1 MLKLITIKQ
10 NTMNTKPIAFQS
22 EDSPQNVSL
31 PSFSK
36 KYLYSFLLLMF
47 LMPSSGY
54 AQMTTI
60 QSGSFIINMGVSPQT
75 IANGLKPYG
84 MIYDLILNYKVPIK
98 WIIAPGKI
106 KDGIDFSYNG
116 IDYKGGPFII
126 LAEYRSA
133 AVNSRIAYW
142 TGQGVIG
149 VTTTSPIEV
158 PVAKT
163 LLVSSVPRWTID
175 SQNGSVAVPYFANAG
190 IPALAYSI
198 VKTPSALGFCDDIF
212 VMPHAD
218 PTWATHSNLYFWNLT
233 YHGSIWTNCHAGSTL
248 EDMFNPANKTQQTN
262 FLAEKTGTA
271 VPDAKYP
278 NYSRNALFLYDDHT
292 QGTTPYSY
300 AEHGDPFMQCM
311 GSIDAATQNGSEQIY
326 IPMSPGWRSTTKIAV
341 WDPDHVKPV
350 DAADNHRAAVVAYG
364 RAFGDPNRGY
374 VMIEAAHSF
383 NRAALPPNIAAQRI
397 FFNFSFMAGKDATI
411 LPDLSG
417 IPSTVVSGTPTPVSF
432 TFPVGINPNDYTV
445 SWFSSCGG
453 TFAVNP
459 AYPTDKTKAI
469 YSPPAVTTTT
479 SCPLTVSITDAC
491 GRVFNTTKSSTVSCE
506 MAITTSLTNACNAGS
521 NGSITMVITGTAG
534 AYNWTW
540 TRSGG
545 GTGSGSG
552 LTITGLS
559 AGSYTVNVISGGG
572 SGCARSFTVT
582 ISSSPAIAALSL
594 TQTNVL
600 CNGYAT
606 GSITVANPTGGIAPF
621 TYLWTGGATTQNRS
635 GLVAG
640 LYSVTASDAN
650 NCSVSASATITQASG
665 MTITPTVT
673 NVACYGQHTGA
684 VSVAISGGTGTPVYA
699 WNDGVS
705 TQNRTGLAA
714 GTYSLNVTDANGC
727 TKSSTGIVVSQP
739 TVITASAAA
748 GAVLCNGGTT
758 TLTVTASG
766 GTGSLQYSLNGGS
779 YQAGNT
785 FAVSASG
792 TAYIV
797 TVKDANNCT
806 ATTNSVTVTQPTALT
821 LSTEITHVTCPPPTL
836 PDGKIVL
843 TASGGTP
850 TYTYKIDS
858 GSYSSTL
865 TYTALTA
872 GSHTVTV
879 KDANGCTMPV
889 TVILNTLNSNP
900 TAPTIKN

>member
-1 MLKLITIKQ
+1 
-10 NTMNTKPIAFQS
+10 
-22 EDSPQNVSL
+22 
-31 PSFSK
+31 
-36 KYLYSFLLLMF
+36 
-47 LMPSSGY
+47 
-54 AQMTTI
+54 
-60 QSGSFIINMGVSPQT
+60 
-75 IANGLKPYG
+75 
-84 MIYDLILNYKVPIK
+84 
-98 WIIAPGKI
+98 
-106 KDGIDFSYNG
+106 
-116 IDYKGGPFII
+116 
-126 LAEYRSA
+126 
-133 AVNSRIAYW
+133 
-142 TGQGVIG
+142 
-149 VTTTSPIEV
+149 
-158 PVAKT
+158 
-163 LLVSSVPRWTID
+163 
-175 SQNGSVAVPYFANAG
+175 
-190 IPALAYSI
+190 
-198 VKTPSALGFCDDIF
+198 
-212 VMPHAD
+212 
-218 PTWATHSNLYFWNLT
+218 
-233 YHGSIWTNCHAGSTL
+233 
-248 EDMFNPANKTQQTN
+248 
-262 FLAEKTGTA
+262 
-271 VPDAKYP
+271 
-278 NYSRNALFLYDDHT
+278 
-292 QGTTPYSY
+292 
-300 AEHGDPFMQCM
+300 
-311 GSIDAATQNGSEQIY
+311 
-326 IPMSPGWRSTTKIAV
+326 
-341 WDPDHVKPV
+341 
-350 DAADNHRAAVVAYG
+350 
-364 RAFGDPNRGY
+364 
-374 VMIEAAHSF
+374 
-383 NRAALPPNIAAQRI
+383 
-397 FFNFSFMAGKDATI
+397 
-411 LPDLSG
+411 
-417 IPSTVVSGTPTPVSF
+417 
-432 TFPVGINPNDYTV
+432 
-445 SWFSSCGG
+445 
-453 TFAVNP
+453 
-459 AYPTDKTKAI
+459 
-469 YSPPAVTTTT
+469 
-479 SCPLTVSITDAC
+479 
-491 GRVFNTTKSSTVSCE
+491 

-545 GTGSGSG
+545 GTGSGTG
-552 LTITGLS
+552 LTSSGLS

-572 SGCARSFTVT
+572 SGCARSYSVT

-640 LYSVTASDAN
+640 LYSVTASAAN
-650 NCSVSASATITQASG
+650 NCSVSGSATITQASG

-673 NVACYGQHTGA
+673 NVACYGQTTG
-684 VSVAISGGTGTPVYA
+684 VISVAISGGTGTPVYA

-705 TQNRTGLAA
+705 TQNRTRLAA

-865 TYTALTA
+865 TFTTLTA

-879 KDANGCTMPV
+879 KDANGCTTPV

-900 TAPTIKN
+900 TAPTI